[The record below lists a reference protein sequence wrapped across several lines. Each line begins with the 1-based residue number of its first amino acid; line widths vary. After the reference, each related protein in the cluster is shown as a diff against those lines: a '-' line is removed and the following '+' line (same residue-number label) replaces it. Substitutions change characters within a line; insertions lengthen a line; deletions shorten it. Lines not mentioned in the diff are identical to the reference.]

1 MKPGVGKIGTIF
13 LLDSGNAKYNEIT
26 SEIAMT
32 LCLHT
37 AAAKPSYTFKDEL
50 PEDAIKQAVEEAQAQ
65 AQDKL
70 SDKMPEKAKE
80 KALAG
85 LVAKAT
91 EKLLKRDVLME
102 QELATQDEPV
112 TV

>member
-1 MKPGVGKIGTIF
+1 VKPGVGKIGTIF

-50 PEDAIKQAVEEAQAQ
+50 PEDAIK
-65 AQDKL
+65 
-70 SDKMPEKAKE
+70 
-80 KALAG
+80 
-85 LVAKAT
+85 
-91 EKLLKRDVLME
+91 
-102 QELATQDEPV
+102 
-112 TV
+112 